1 MKKIEI
7 NPDRCMGCMTCRNV
21 CSFTHEGEFNPG
33 RARLKIYMEPFTGE
47 VEGQVL
53 ESCDLC
59 GGRPECIRWC
69 PVGALKYA

>member
-7 NPDRCMGCMTCRNV
+7 NPDRCMGCMTCCNV

-33 RARLKIYMEPFTGE
+33 GARLKITWNLSPGE

-59 GGRPECIRWC
+59 GGTPECVRWC